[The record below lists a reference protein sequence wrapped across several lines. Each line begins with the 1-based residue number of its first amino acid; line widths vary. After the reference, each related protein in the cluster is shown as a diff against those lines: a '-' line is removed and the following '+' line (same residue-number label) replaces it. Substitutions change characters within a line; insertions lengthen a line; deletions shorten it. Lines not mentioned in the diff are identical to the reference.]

1 MKLILTSVL
10 VLSATFA
17 FAQKKDATMRDL
29 AGLPG
34 TWTGQLTYTDY
45 KDDKTQ
51 VSLATKLEIINSTD
65 SLQFKYAYTE
75 PNGKV
80 VKDNGD
86 MRIYN
91 DGKQLS
97 YDGHE
102 FDIMA
107 VRRKG
112 ERLTIIGERDGTDND
127 KEAIIRE
134 TFIIGPGV
142 FNIVKEVK
150 YETAEKFL
158 LRNQLQLRKQ

>member
-1 MKLILTSVL
+1 MKLILTSL
-10 VLSATFA
+10 LFISATAA

-34 TWTGQLTYTDY
+34 NWIGQLTYTDY

-51 VSLATKLEIINSTD
+51 VTLPTKLEIMMVND
-65 SLQFKYAYTE
+65 SLRFQYSYTE
-75 PNGKV
+75 SNGKV

-86 MRIYN
+86 MSIYN
-91 DGKQLS
+91 DGKQLF
-97 YDGHE
+97 YDDHE
-102 FDIMA
+102 FDVMA

-112 ERLTIIGERDGTDND
+112 DRLTIIGERDGTDND

-150 YETAEKFL
+150 YETAEKFFV
-158 LRNQLQLRKQ
+158 RNQLQLRKQ